1 MRVVVLTGGS
11 SEERD
16 VSLASGTQVARA
28 LETVGHEVLCVDT
41 ARGLLS
47 PEELDRILAGG
58 VQPEAPTPSTVA
70 RLKRLEWS
78 ALATAPELGR
88 GEIVFPALHGGTG
101 EDGTIQAL
109 LEMRGIPFAGS
120 GRLGCA
126 LAMDKEVTKK
136 LLRGAGIPTPDW
148 IAGSP
153 SLEEVEVVLGL
164 PVIVKPSSGGSTLG
178 LTLVEEPG
186 GFEGAVAAA
195 LRYGER
201 ILFERYVRGRE
212 FTVGVLGR
220 YALPVG
226 EIVPAHPLF
235 DYECKYQP
243 GLAEEIFPAD
253 LPEAV
258 AGRLSELGLRVHD
271 LLRLRDFS
279 RVDFIIDESGEP
291 WCLEANALP
300 GLSAQ
305 SLVPRAARAAGIPF
319 SEFCDRIV
327 RIAAKRSAR

>member
-28 LETVGHEVLCVDT
+28 LETAGHEVLCVDT
-41 ARGLLS
+41 ACGLLYR
-47 PEELDRILAGG
+47 EEIDRILAGG
-58 VQPEAPTPSTVA
+58 IAREAPSPSSVE

-78 ALATAPELGR
+78 TLTSAPELEG
-88 GEIVFPALHGGTG
+88 GGLVFPALHGGAG

-109 LEMRGIPFAGS
+109 LEFRGIPVAGS
-120 GRLGCA
+120 GRLGCS
-126 LAMDKEVTKK
+126 LAMDKVVTKE

-148 IAGSP
+148 ILGPAP
-153 SLEEVEVVLGL
+153 LKEVEAALGF
-164 PVIVKPSSGGSTLG
+164 PVIVKPPSGGSTLG

-186 GFEGAVAAA
+186 SFEEAVEAA

-201 ILFERYVRGRE
+201 ILFERYVKGRE

-220 YALPVG
+220 DALPVG
-226 EIVPAHPLF
+226 EIIPAHPLF

-258 AGRLSELGLRVHD
+258 AGRLSELALRVHE

-279 RVDFIIDESGEP
+279 RVDFILDEAGEP

-300 GLSAQ
+300 GLAPQ
-305 SLVPRAARAAGIPF
+305 SLVPRAAVAAGIPF
-319 SEFCDRIV
+319 PEFCDRIV
-327 RIAAKRSAR
+327 RIAAGRSAR